1 MNFRNTKKGQNYCV
15 HSSALEPRS
24 KGSGA
29 VSSVEFIGWV
39 SEPVKLV
46 EALACERIFRLT
58 RGGISAAVETA
69 VHRLA
74 A

>member
-1 MNFRNTKKGQNYCV
+1 MNFRNTKKGQNYRV

-29 VSSVEFIGWV
+29 VGSVEFIGWV
-39 SEPVKLV
+39 SEPVKPV
-46 EALACERIFRLT
+46 EALAGDRIFRLT
-58 RGGISAAVETA
+58 RGGISAAVET
-69 VHRLA
+69 VEHRLA